1 MSTLAKFQ
9 LLRPNLPQVLAQD
22 SVWHGGIQDP
32 SLPARFGRFLE
43 QNHQLLPIIDRLVVE
58 SQLPANASTDPSTDA
73 EALGF

>member
-43 QNHQLLPIIDRLVVE
+43 ENHQLLPIIDRLV
-58 SQLPANASTDPSTDA
+58 L
-73 EALGF
+73 